1 MIVLLL
7 IFNLLTRVTV
17 LTSSSDSLNLCNMHP
32 WLYAI
37 SIIFCFS
44 FSRCF
49 SYYFMDSRVWS
60 STVDSSTSFNFFDIF
75 VSFLLLERFWVHK
88 MLKITLSK
96 EMLSLRHSSLHA
108 LSKKSLCFKELCR
121 KLSFYNSQSYLCF
134 FVYIQVI

>member
-1 MIVLLL
+1 MVLLL
-7 IFNLLTRVTV
+7 IFNLLTRVAV
-17 LTSSSDSLNLCNMHP
+17 LTSSSDSLNLCNMYP

-49 SYYFMDSRVWS
+49 SYCFMDSRVWS
-60 STVDSSTSFNFFDIF
+60 STVDSSTSFLIFCDIF
-75 VSFLLLERFWVHK
+75 VSFLLLERFWVYK

-108 LSKKSLCFKELCR
+108 LSKKACVSRNFVVNSLFITAKAIFGFLCIS
-121 KLSFYNSQSYLCF
+121 K
-134 FVYIQVI
+134 

>member
-1 MIVLLL
+1 MVLLL
-7 IFNLLTRVTV
+7 IFNLLTRVAV
-17 LTSSSDSLNLCNMHP
+17 LTSSSDSLNLCNMYP

-75 VSFLLLERFWVHK
+75 VSFLLLERFWVYK

-108 LSKKSLCFKELCR
+108 LSKKACVSRNFVVNSLFITAKAIFAFLCIS
-121 KLSFYNSQSYLCF
+121 K
-134 FVYIQVI
+134 